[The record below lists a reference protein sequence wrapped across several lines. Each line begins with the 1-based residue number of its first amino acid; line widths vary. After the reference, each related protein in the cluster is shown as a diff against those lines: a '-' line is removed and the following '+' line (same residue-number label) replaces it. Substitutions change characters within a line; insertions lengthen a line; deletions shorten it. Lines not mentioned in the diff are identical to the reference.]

1 LGTLGAQ
8 DVYTLN
14 SNLTD
19 PLALHKQ
26 AIDGS
31 KVDYYGT
38 KDPTGLMT
46 QMYAARVTDPTGKA
60 TSWSFDS
67 LNRPAKLM
75 AANGTALQL
84 SWQTNNQAPV
94 TAVSPDGSVALTV
107 PYTFQASSTA
117 STAWI
122 ERPAASAPSPASAI
136 QVIVSGCSP
145 TELIDGA
152 DVYLNYQQLRDQA
165 ETIPAIG
172 NGGGTG
178 AYVAQ
183 VPTPSSILS
192 DVAALGQIREECDT
206 AGMRSTWH
214 KSSDFPPIRYRS
226 LFRCPRRERPF
237 FTTYRRDFRDRDLR
251 GMLGGRSRQSA
262 TFAPLGP

>member
-67 LNRPAKLM
+67 LNRPTQLM

-152 DVYLNYQQLRDQA
+152 DVYLNYQQLGDQA

-192 DVAALGQIREECDT
+192 DVAALGQSVKNAIQPVCDQLDINQVTSPQFDT
-206 AGMRSTWH
+206 AVCSAVLGASV
-214 KSSDFPPIRYRS
+214 
-226 LFRCPRRERPF
+226 F
-237 FTTYRRDFRDRDLR
+237 FHHL
-251 GMLGGRSRQSA
+251 SA
-262 TFAPLGP
+262 RL